1 MDLYFIYLVFIMFI
15 LFYFMLDNQN
25 DSIKNKLK
33 YNELIDKINFE
44 NKINQNNDNI
54 NLDINKYVTYK
65 ISNKVSNYNQKTNNV
80 IFIENKSKIF

>member
-25 DSIKNKLK
+25 DLIKNKLK
-33 YNELIDKINFE
+33 YNQLIDKINFE
-44 NKINQNNDNI
+44 NKINQKPNNI

>member
-15 LFYFMLDNQN
+15 LFYFILDNQN

-33 YNELIDKINFE
+33 YNQLLNKINFE
-44 NKINQNNDNI
+44 NKIKQKSNNI

-80 IFIENKSKIF
+80 IFIENKNKIF